1 MRHLNLAAA
10 VLLGVGMFTTHSS
23 AQQQPPL
30 AADTHADATM
40 RETLRRRAL
49 ASLEAAMKG
58 NAADFKRF
66 QLNGEPGRLE
76 FKGDVPNLFPPVDCG
91 MPVMTGDPAIDPQ
104 FSKQPPSPPGKS
116 FWSMKVIPVKP
127 CPR

>member
-10 VLLGVGMFTTHSS
+10 VLLGVGMFTTHAA
-23 AQQQPPL
+23 AQQALVPAPTP
-30 AADTHADATM
+30 ADTTM
-40 RETLRRRAL
+40 QETLSRRAR
-49 ASLEAAMKG
+49 AALEAVLQSRAQVP
-58 NAADFKRF
+58 RF
-66 QLNGEPGRLE
+66 E
-76 FKGDVPNLFPPVDCG
+76 FKGDVPILRPPVDCG

>member
-23 AQQQPPL
+23 AQQPPL
-30 AADTHADATM
+30 TADTHADAAM

-49 ASLEAAMKG
+49 ASLEATMKARAG
-58 NAADFKRF
+58 DFERF
-66 QLNGEPGRLE
+66 QLNGDGSRLE

-104 FSKQPPSPPGKS
+104 FSKQPPKPPGKS
-116 FWSMKVIPVKP
+116 FWSMKVIPVRP